1 MLTKPIYTSKTII
14 GVVVL
19 ALSWAA
25 ERWGLPVTEG
35 DLTEAATLI
44 LGAVGAVLAVYGRLS
59 ATKSISS
66 SGSGNHLPA
75 LLLAVS
81 VAVLTSGCALRDL
94 SAQDK
99 ALAVGEELRLVYLEM
114 HNAYLAVEPTLPA
127 DKAQVLRSTVA
138 PAMDKA
144 RRAIVTLRALAAT
157 WAEVGAQPA
166 DWTRAKA
173 DALLALGDAWRLL
186 NDFYDTAGVSALAGV
201 EVTQ

>member
-1 MLTKPIYTSKTII
+1 MLTKPLYTSKTII
-14 GVVVL
+14 GIIVL

-59 ATKSISS
+59 ATKPISS

-114 HNAYLAVEPTLPA
+114 HNAYLAVEPTCSRRQGPGAAVHRGPGHGQGPA
-127 DKAQVLRSTVA
+127 RYRYDAGPSRDLGRGRGAACGLDQGQGGRPAGPGRCLA
-138 PAMDKA
+138 PA
-144 RRAIVTLRALAAT
+144 
-157 WAEVGAQPA
+157 Q
-166 DWTRAKA
+166 
-173 DALLALGDAWRLL
+173 
-186 NDFYDTAGVSALAGV
+186 
-201 EVTQ
+201 